1 MTKAQDSTLAHPKEF
16 SKQPKRFGTVSSWL
30 AYSRRN
36 PETPFLLA
44 GILIFALMALVPGL
58 IAPHDPQK
66 IDAGV
71 ALQPP
76 SAEYWLG
83 TDNLGRDIFSRLVF
97 GTRIVMLVGI
107 GGIGISVLVG
117 VTLGLVAGYRGGWLE
132 PLLMRITDALL
143 AFPTL
148 LLAILFVATFGA
160 SALSVVIVIALGYIP
175 RFIRLVYSSVLVLK
189 QSDYVLASRAV
200 GVQDLRILM
209 RHILPNAMVPI
220 IVMTTLG
227 ISTAF
232 LIEAS
237 MSYLG
242 FGVQP
247 PEPSWG
253 AMLNNAQQYLEIAP
267 WYVLGPGFTIF
278 LAVLVFNLAGD
289 RLREA
294 ADPKLRKL

>member
-1 MTKAQDSTLAHPKEF
+1 MAQAQDLTLSHPRAFPVQSPRFSNAH
-16 SKQPKRFGTVSSWL
+16 RWL
-30 AYSRRN
+30 RYGKRN
-36 PETPFLLA
+36 PESMILLLV
-44 GILIFALMALVPGL
+44 ILLFVLMALLPQFF
-58 IAPHDPQK
+58 APHNPQK
-66 IDAGV
+66 INAAV
-71 ALQPP
+71 ALNPP
-76 SAEYWLG
+76 SRVYWLG
-83 TDNLGRDIFSRLVF
+83 TDHLGRDIFSRLVF
-97 GTRIVMLVGI
+97 GTRVVMMVGL
-107 GGIGISVLVG
+107 GGIGISLLLG
-117 VTLGLVAGYRGGWLE
+117 VSLGLIAGYHGGWLE

-160 SALSVVIVIALGYIP
+160 SALSVVIVIALSFIP
-175 RFIRLVYSSVLVLK
+175 RFIRLVYSSAIVLK
-189 QSDYVLASRAV
+189 KSDYILASRAV
-200 GVQDLRILM
+200 GVPNYRILT

-220 IVMTTLG
+220 VVLTTLG

-267 WYVLGPGFTIF
+267 WYVLAPGLTIF
-278 LAVLVFNLAGD
+278 VAVLVFNLAGD